1 MDFSYNEDQEAVGEL
16 IGQILE
22 DRCSLDR
29 SKEVEATD
37 AWFDED
43 LWQDIVK
50 ASLAGLTIPE
60 EFGGSGFGLI
70 EACLALEAT
79 GRYCAPIPLLAHLIT
94 GAMPIAEFGSLEQK
108 KKWLIPAAE
117 SGAILTAA
125 LAEVGLSN
133 PAHPRVTA
141 TPDGDGWRLQG
152 EKTSVP
158 AAAGASAI
166 LVPAATSA
174 DDVGIFIVEP
184 GAEGVEIELQ
194 RAINWERQGQLRLA
208 GVRVGADA
216 LLGDASSG
224 RAMVEWIVDRAQVG
238 IAATMVGIAYEATRQ
253 TAAYLTERKQFGRP
267 LGSFQAT
274 QMRLADA
281 YIDTEAIR
289 AVTVQAAWRLE
300 EGLRARAEVR
310 SAKWWACRAGDRVV
324 HSAQHLHGGIGSD
337 ADYPIHR
344 YFLAAMQLMA
354 TLGGSNQQL
363 AELGAMLV
371 SDEERPIL

>member
-1 MDFSYNEDQEAVGEL
+1 MDFSYSEDQEAVGEL

-22 DRCSLDR
+22 DRCSLER

-43 LWQDIVK
+43 LWQELAK

-70 EACLALEAT
+70 EACLALEAV
-79 GRYCAPIPLLAHLIT
+79 GRHCAPVPLLSHLIQ
-94 GAMPIAEFGSLEQK
+94 GAMPIARFGSQDQK
-108 KKWLIPAAE
+108 RRWLVPAAE
-117 SGAILTAA
+117 SGAVLTAA
-125 LAEVGLSN
+125 FAEVGLSN

-152 EKTSVP
+152 EKTNVP
-158 AAAGASAI
+158 AASPASAI
-166 LVPAATSA
+166 LVPASTGEKSVA
-174 DDVGIFIVEP
+174 VFIVEP
-184 GAEGVEIELQ
+184 GAEGVEIDLQ
-194 RAINWERQGQLRLA
+194 RTISWERQGRMRLV

-216 LLGDASSG
+216 VLGDPGAG
-224 RAMVEWIVDRAQVG
+224 REIVDWTVDRAQVG
-238 IAATMVGIAYEATRQ
+238 IAATMVGIAHEATRR
-253 TAAYLTERKQFGRP
+253 TAAYLSERKQFGRP

-281 YIDTEAIR
+281 FIDAEAIR
-289 AVTVQAAWRLE
+289 AVVTQAAWRVE

-344 YFLAAMQLMA
+344 YFLAAKQLMA
-354 TLGGSNQQL
+354 TLGGPNQQL

-371 SDEERPIL
+371 SDDERPIL